1 MYPSIYFL
9 LSVYYIRKLKE
20 TFLTAELVAVNEIHY
35 FYGSYILVGEY
46 IHKTH
51 PCINSTILFAVK

>member
-1 MYPSIYFL
+1 MHVSFNIFFIECL
-9 LSVYYIRKLKE
+9 LHKE